1 MSKHQIATKPGH
13 RAAEHLFLMK
23 SVMAVLEE
31 KKEVFL
37 FSSWDLKAFFDSES
51 LEDVMRELYD
61 KEIRGKLYRLIYKMN
76 ENIKIK
82 VKTPVGVTDSAD
94 TGSGVGQGGVD
105 AAVISSASI
114 DGGVS
119 KTFANASDVNLK
131 KESSDKFP
139 HNILNIFNPR
149 DIFHPCIFQDDIGK
163 LSPDVG
169 SAQEA
174 NDRMEDI
181 VERKL
186 LTFNVKKSMYT
197 VIGNQKKKKE
207 MMKKLEENPLMLR
220 GVTMSY
226 SNSVKYLGDWVSS
239 TCAESVSETVKKRI
253 SIASKSIFEM
263 RSIVDDSRA
272 NSIGGLSLSFLMWE
286 LGCIPMLLNSA
297 GTWIGMKR
305 KTLKELEKL
314 QLKHLRVSLA
324 VGTGTPIPLLYSQTG
339 TMTMQSRVMKM
350 KLIMLHHVA
359 SLPEN
364 TLAHA
369 CYEAMVNHDLPVGL
383 AAECAPLLNEF
394 GISDIKKYTKIQFKR
409 IIKKKMREYDK
420 KMIVEMS
427 KKYKKIDQSSF
438 PEDDFCMKPYFKS
451 LPVDSARWKFRI
463 FSHMTP
469 LAMNQKSR
477 KKYRERGWLCLGCK
491 GSPPPWGVQGQRD
504 GDQDGDD
511 GGLESDQ
518 HIFRCWAYADL
529 AEGKLMSRDEDII
542 SFYKQVLERRETFT
556 E

>member
-1 MSKHQIATKPGH
+1 M
-13 RAAEHLFLMK
+13 
-23 SVMAVLEE
+23 
-31 KKEVFL
+31 
-37 FSSWDLKAFFDSES
+37 
-51 LEDVMRELYD
+51 
-61 KEIRGKLYRLIYKMN
+61 
-76 ENIKIK
+76 
-82 VKTPVGVTDSAD
+82 
-94 TGSGVGQGGVD
+94 
-105 AAVISSASI
+105 
-114 DGGVS
+114 
-119 KTFANASDVNLK
+119 
-131 KESSDKFP
+131 
-139 HNILNIFNPR
+139 
-149 DIFHPCIFQDDIGK
+149 
-163 LSPDVG
+163 
-169 SAQEA
+169 
-174 NDRMEDI
+174 
-181 VERKL
+181 
-186 LTFNVKKSMYT
+186 
-197 VIGNQKKKKE
+197 
-207 MMKKLEENPLMLR
+207 
-220 GVTMSY
+220 
-226 SNSVKYLGDWVSS
+226 
-239 TCAESVSETVKKRI
+239 KKRI
-253 SIASKSIFEM
+253 SIASKSIFEI

-324 VGTGTPIPLLYSQTG
+324 VVTGTPIPLLYLQTG

-369 CYEAMVNHDLPVGL
+369 SYEAMVNHDLPVGL

-394 GISDIKKYTKIQFKR
+394 GIADIKKYTKIQFKR

-427 KKYKKIDQSSF
+427 KKYKKIAQSSF
-438 PEDDFCMKPYFKS
+438 PEDDFCMKTYFKS

-504 GDQDGDD
+504 GDQGGDD

-529 AEGKLMSRDEDII
+529 AKGKLMSRDEDVI
-542 SFYKQVLERRETFT
+542 SFYKQVLERRETFS